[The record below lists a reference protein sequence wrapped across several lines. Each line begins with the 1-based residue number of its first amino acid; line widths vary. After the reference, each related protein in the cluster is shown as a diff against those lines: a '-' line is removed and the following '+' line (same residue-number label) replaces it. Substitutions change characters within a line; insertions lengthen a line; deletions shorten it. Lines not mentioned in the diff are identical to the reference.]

1 MYDLSQPGCELVAA
15 MPNVRTLPLSFQ
27 LPATRAALP
36 RPQQLAALG
45 TVLCLYLPALGN
57 ALDGWQHAVTAAAC
71 LQVDSDGVRESI
83 CFFDAAGHCCWRL
96 CLLPDSD
103 FLSWDRLISRL
114 PPLTL
119 DTHELGVGERLW
131 RRLAGRLRG
140 NIWRLSAVRL
150 QTAGSR
156 NRSLAANL
164 ATVSALGAEVAAR
177 LAREEGIDCRIAVDD
192 CCCARAAAL
201 RTATARASDSTDMT
215 TSLLRLRSE

>member
-1 MYDLSQPGCELVAA
+1 
-15 MPNVRTLPLSFQ
+15 MPVS
-27 LPATRAALP
+27 A
-36 RPQQLAALG
+36 
-45 TVLCLYLPALGN
+45 ALGN

-71 LQVDSDGVRESI
+71 RQVDSDGVRESI

-131 RRLAGRLRG
+131 RRLAGRLHG
-140 NIWRLSAVRL
+140 NTWRLSAVRL

-177 LAREEGIDCRIAVDD
+177 LAREEGIDGRIAVDD
-192 CCCARAAAL
+192 CCCARSGFAYGCTMSRCIAL
-201 RTATARASDSTDMT
+201 QKRAMQRWQSRRIARTHF
-215 TSLLRLRSE
+215 